1 MLGRISSQSETQ
13 IRIRTQFFDEIII
26 PLAKLPA
33 GTLFKREEQLMV
45 WRTVDEEN
53 GEQELFFDN
62 HETVR
67 FRIEEEVWTDLTPVG
82 PKEKEENAGLSSLFT
97 AVFDFVVMRGEKG
110 G

>member
-45 WRTVDEEN
+45 WRTVDEDN

-82 PKEKEENAGLSSLFT
+82 PKEKEESAGVYLSFPDL
-97 AVFDFVVMRGEKG
+97 
-110 G
+110 